1 MLSRKVGRGIRKFI
15 PRIARGLPIGATLVC
30 ADNSGARELKIL
42 TVFGYKGNLR
52 KLGKAGIGDRVNVT
66 VTKGKQELR
75 KQVLQA
81 IIVRQRKPFRRPDGT
96 WMQFEDNAAVLIK
109 PGGEPQ
115 GSELRGPMAREVTLK
130 WPRVSAIASKIV

>member
-1 MLSRKVGRGIRKFI
+1 MS
-15 PRIARGLPIGATLVC
+15 RGLPIGAKILC
-30 ADNSGARELKIL
+30 ADNSGAKELQLI
-42 TVFGYKGNLR
+42 TVFGYKGKLR
-52 KLGKAGIGDRVNVT
+52 KIGKAGIGDMVNVS

-81 IIVRQRKPFRRPDGT
+81 VVVRQKQQFRRPDGT
-96 WMQFEDNAAVLIK
+96 WMQFEDNAAVLVK

-130 WPRVSAIASKIV
+130 WPRVAAIASKIV

>member
-1 MLSRKVGRGIRKFI
+1 MSRKVGRGIRKFI
-15 PRIARGLPIGATLVC
+15 PRIARGLPVGAKVLC
-30 ADNSGARELKIL
+30 ADNSGARELQII

-52 KLGKAGIGDRVNVT
+52 KVGKAGVGDRVNVA

-81 IIVRQRKPFRRPDGT
+81 VVVRQRKPYRRPDGT

-130 WPRVSAIASKIV
+130 WPRVAAIASKIV

>member
-1 MLSRKVGRGIRKFI
+1 MSRKVGRGIRKFI
-15 PRIARGLPIGATLVC
+15 PRIARGLPIGAKVVC

-42 TVFGYKGNLR
+42 TVFGYKGKLR

-81 IIVRQRKPFRRPDGT
+81 IIVRQKKPFRRPDGT

>member
-1 MLSRKVGRGIRKFI
+1 M
-15 PRIARGLPIGATLVC
+15 PRIARGLPIGAKILCT
-30 ADNSGARELKIL
+30 DNSGARELQII
-42 TVFGYKGNLR
+42 TVFGYKGKLR
-52 KLGKAGIGDRVNVT
+52 KLGKAGIGDRVNVS
-66 VTKGKQELR
+66 VTKGKQDLR

-81 IIVRQRKPFRRPDGT
+81 VIVRQRKSYRRPDGT

-130 WPRVSAIASKIV
+130 WPRVAAIASKIV

>member
-1 MLSRKVGRGIRKFI
+1 MSRKVGRGIRKFI
-15 PRIARGLPIGATLVC
+15 PRIARGLPIGAKILC
-30 ADNSGARELKIL
+30 ADNSGARELQII
-42 TVFGYKGNLR
+42 TVFGYKGKLR
-52 KLGKAGIGDRVNVT
+52 KLGKAGVGDRVNVS

-81 IIVRQRKPFRRPDGT
+81 VIVRQRKPYRRPDGT

-109 PGGEPQ
+109 AGGEPQ

>member
-1 MLSRKVGRGIRKFI
+1 LSRKVGRGIRKFT
-15 PRIARGLPIGATLVC
+15 PRIARGLPVGAKILCT
-30 ADNSGARELKIL
+30 DNSGAKELRII
-42 TVFGYKGNLR
+42 TVFGYKGKLR
-52 KLGKAGIGDRVNVT
+52 KLGKAGIGDKVNVS
-66 VTKGKQELR
+66 VTKGKQDLR

-81 IIVRQRKPFRRPDGT
+81 VIVRQRKPYRRPDGT

-115 GSELRGPMAREVTLK
+115 GSELRGPMAREVTLR

>member
-1 MLSRKVGRGIRKFI
+1 MSRKVGRGIRKFI
-15 PRIARGLPIGATLVC
+15 PRIARGLPIGAKITC

-81 IIVRQRKPFRRPDGT
+81 IIVRQRKPYRRPDGT

-130 WPRVSAIASKIV
+130 WPRVAAIASKIV

>member
-1 MLSRKVGRGIRKFI
+1 LSRKVGRGIRKFI
-15 PRIARGLPIGATLVC
+15 PRIARGLPIGAKVLC
-30 ADNSGARELKIL
+30 ADNSGAKELQIIA
-42 TVFGYKGNLR
+42 VFGYKGNLR
-52 KLGKAGIGDRVNVT
+52 KLSKAGIGDKVNVS

-81 IIVRQRKPFRRPDGT
+81 VIVRQRKPYRRPDGT

-130 WPRVSAIASKIV
+130 WPRVAAIASKIV

>member
-1 MLSRKVGRGIRKFI
+1 
-15 PRIARGLPIGATLVC
+15 LVC
-30 ADNSGARELKIL
+30 ADNSGAKELKLI
-42 TVFGYKGNLR
+42 TVFGYKGRLR

-81 IIVRQRKPFRRPDGT
+81 VIVRQRKPFRRPDGT

-109 PGGEPQ
+109 PDGAPQ
-115 GSELRGPMAREVTLK
+115 GSEMRGPMAREVTLR
-130 WPRVSAIASKIV
+130 WPRVAAIASKIV

>member
-1 MLSRKVGRGIRKFI
+1 MKKFM
-15 PRIARGLPIGATLVC
+15 PRIARGLPIGAKILCT
-30 ADNSGARELKIL
+30 DNSGARELQII
-42 TVFGYKGNLR
+42 TVFGYKGKLR
-52 KLGKAGIGDRVNVT
+52 KLGKAGIGDRVNVS
-66 VTKGKQELR
+66 VTKGKQDLR

-81 IIVRQRKPFRRPDGT
+81 VIVRQRKSYRRPDGT

-130 WPRVSAIASKIV
+130 WPRVAAIASKIV

>member
-1 MLSRKVGRGIRKFI
+1 VSRKVGRGIRKFT
-15 PRIARGLPIGATLVC
+15 PRIARGLPIGAKILC
-30 ADNSGARELKIL
+30 ADNSGAKELQII
-42 TVFGYKGNLR
+42 TVFGYKGKLR
-52 KLGKAGIGDRVNVT
+52 KLGKAGVADRVNVS

-75 KQVLQA
+75 KQVIQA

-130 WPRVSAIASKIV
+130 WPRVAAIASKIV

>member
-1 MLSRKVGRGIRKFI
+1 MSRKVGRGIRKFI
-15 PRIARGLPIGATLVC
+15 PRIARGLPIGAKILC
-30 ADNSGARELKIL
+30 ADNSGAKELQII
-42 TVFGYKGNLR
+42 TVFGYKGKLR
-52 KLGKAGIGDRVNVT
+52 KLGKAGVGDRVNVS
-66 VTKGKQELR
+66 VTKGKQDLR

-81 IIVRQRKPFRRPDGT
+81 VIVRQRKPYRRPDGT

-115 GSELRGPMAREVTLK
+115 GSELRGPMAREVTLR

>member
-1 MLSRKVGRGIRKFI
+1 MSRKVGRGIRKFV
-15 PRIARGLPIGATLVC
+15 PRIARGLPVGATILC
-30 ADNSGARELKIL
+30 ADNSGAKELRL
-42 TVFGYKGNLR
+42 VNVYGYKGKLR
-52 KLGKAGIGDRVNVT
+52 KLAKAGVGDMVSVS

-96 WMQFEDNAAVLIK
+96 WMQFEDNAAVLVK

-130 WPRVSAIASKIV
+130 WPRVAAIASKIV

>member
-1 MLSRKVGRGIRKFI
+1 VSRKVGRGIRKFI
-15 PRIARGLPIGATLVC
+15 PKMSRGLPVGAKILC
-30 ADNSGARELKIL
+30 ADNSGAKELQVI
-42 TVFGYKGNLR
+42 TVFGYKGKLR
-52 KLGKAGIGDRVNVT
+52 KIGKAGIGDMVNVS

-81 IIVRQRKPFRRPDGT
+81 VVVRQKQLFRRPDGT
-96 WMQFEDNAAVLIK
+96 WMQFEDNAAVLVK

-130 WPRVSAIASKIV
+130 WPRVAAIASKIV

>member
-1 MLSRKVGRGIRKFI
+1 MSRKVGRGIQKFV
-15 PRIARGLPIGATLVC
+15 PRIARGLPIGAKVTC
-30 ADNSGARELKIL
+30 ADNSGAKVLRIL
-42 TVFGYKGNLR
+42 TVLGYKGNLR
-52 KLGKAGIGDRVNVT
+52 KIGKAGVGDCVNVS
-66 VTKGKQELR
+66 VLKGKQDLR

-81 IIVRQRKPFRRPDGT
+81 VIVRQKQPYRRPDGS

-130 WPRVSAIASKIV
+130 WPRVAAIASKIV

>member
-1 MLSRKVGRGIRKFI
+1 MSRKVGRGIRKFI
-15 PRIARGLPIGATLVC
+15 PRIARGLPIGAKILC

-42 TVFGYKGNLR
+42 TVFGYKGKLR

-81 IIVRQRKPFRRPDGT
+81 IIVRQKKPFRRPDGT

>member
-1 MLSRKVGRGIRKFI
+1 MRKFM
-15 PRIARGLPIGATLVC
+15 PRIARGLPIGAKIVC
-30 ADNSGARELKIL
+30 ADNSGARELQII

-52 KLGKAGIGDRVNVT
+52 KLGKAGVGDRVNVA

-81 IIVRQRKPFRRPDGT
+81 IVVRQRKPFRRPDGT

-130 WPRVSAIASKIV
+130 WPRVAAIASKIV

>member
-1 MLSRKVGRGIRKFI
+1 ML
-15 PRIARGLPIGATLVC
+15 C
-30 ADNSGARELKIL
+30 ADNSGAKELQIIA
-42 TVFGYKGNLR
+42 VFGYKGNLR
-52 KLGKAGIGDRVNVT
+52 KISKAGIGDQVNVT

-81 IIVRQRKPFRRPDGT
+81 VIVRQRKPYRRPDGT
-96 WMQFEDNAAVLIK
+96 WIQFEDNAAVLVK

-130 WPRVSAIASKIV
+130 WPRVAAIASKIV